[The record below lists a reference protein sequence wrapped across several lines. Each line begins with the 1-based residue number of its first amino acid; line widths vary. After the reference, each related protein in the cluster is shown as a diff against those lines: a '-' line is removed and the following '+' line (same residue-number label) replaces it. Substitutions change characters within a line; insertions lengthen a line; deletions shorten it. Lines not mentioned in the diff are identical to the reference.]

1 MLYVLRRVAPVD
13 CGPILITSDR
23 TLLVGALKALARGRL
38 SPDQT
43 FLLEEYLPKE
53 AADAGTAMREAGTVV
68 RAAGDLADLSPFPP
82 FPEQGPGWRMLRRS
96 LVQ

>member
-13 CGPILITSDR
+13 CGPILVTSDR
-23 TLLVGALKALARGRL
+23 ALLMGALKVLASGRL

-53 AADAGTAMREAGTVV
+53 AADAGMAMREVGTVV
-68 RAAGDLADLSPFPP
+68 RAAGALAGLSPFPP
-82 FPEQGPGWRMLRRS
+82 FPEQESEWRMLRRS
-96 LVQ
+96 LVH